1 LRQVPKVNTLSPGSL
16 AVDGR
21 WKTSRKD
28 SAVSRAR
35 SVKEARQMRPRIL
48 RARLL
53 VVAALLLHSHTAV
66 DLSLAGSQA
75 LAAAR
80 PAILLTPL
88 AFQQRSPG
96 QEPPTQPLRS
106 VPDILG
112 RTEGTARQFLERAG
126 LEVGTVTTRLSP
138 ATPGTVITQTPR
150 AYSTVRAGSAVSFV
164 LAGSEAETAT
174 LSVPDLVGRTFEEAR
189 AIVERLPLS
198 EGAVRRQEAQE
209 TEGTVLAQQ
218 PGPGTVVVA
227 GTAIDLTVAIP
238 RTVALPDI
246 VGYLESE
253 ARQILD
259 RAELRVRTVKA
270 VESRAQPD
278 TVLSQTPVR
287 GTRLEVGAEVD
298 FAVAT
303 LMTVS
308 VPDLVGRTP
317 DAARRDLQVLEL
329 GLGAVT
335 PQESRQPPGTVLS
348 QAPAGGGRATVG
360 SDVDVVVSTP
370 ITVLV
375 PDLVGRTEAEARVL
389 LAAAELVSGSATSR
403 ESRLPQGT
411 VLVQSI
417 QAGTQVEIGRDIGMT
432 VAQPVTVLVP
442 NLVGQD
448 EGEAMSV
455 LGTAELLSGDLTS
468 RESRSPPGMVLAQSI
483 PVGTRVEIGRSVDV
497 TIARPVTVL
506 VPDVVGRNEGEATR
520 LLEGSELVAGD
531 IQHQE
536 SAAQPGTVLAQSL
549 NPGSRVEIGTAIPML
564 IAVVETVPVPNV
576 VGLSLEAAT
585 QDLVLARLGVGSDVE
600 LMETRIEAENTV
612 LQQSRQA
619 GTVAAVGTPINLV
632 IATPEMITVPNV
644 VGLSDAEAVA
654 AIVDVGLI
662 VGALTE
668 QLSLQA
674 GGTVLA
680 QGQAVNA
687 QVVFYT
693 PIALQVARP
702 RAVWMVPGTL
712 LLLFGMV
719 VLLRVRKTRRADTAP
734 PDERPT
740 APRETSDLA
749 EVPQLRIRP
758 EADDGTQRVEEPAQA
773 LTRLELRLRAVAE
786 AGTQEVHAN
795 GDLIAS
801 ERRAHE

>member
-1 LRQVPKVNTLSPGSL
+1 MGAGKRPG
-16 AVDGR
+16 
-21 WKTSRKD
+21 KD

-35 SVKEARQMRPRIL
+35 SVKQAGRHRPR
-48 RARLL
+48 RFGARLL
-53 VVAALLLHSHTAV
+53 VVAALLLPSLTAV
-66 DLSLAGSQA
+66 DLPLAGSQA

-80 PAILLTPL
+80 MASLVTPL
-88 AFQQRSPG
+88 AFQQQSPG
-96 QEPPTQPLRS
+96 QQPPAQPLRD
-106 VPDILG
+106 VPDLLG
-112 RTEGTARQFLERAG
+112 RTESAALQLLDRAG
-126 LEVGTVTTRLSP
+126 LEVGTVTMRLSP

-164 LAGSEAETAT
+164 LAGSEAESTT
-174 LSVPDLVGRTFEEAR
+174 LSVPDLVGRSLAEAR
-189 AIVERLPLS
+189 AIVARLPLS
-198 EGAVRRQEAQE
+198 EGSVRRQEAQE
-209 TEGTVLAQQ
+209 TEGTVLGQQ

-227 GTAIDLTVAIP
+227 GTAINLTVAIP
-238 RTVALPDI
+238 RTVAIPDI

-253 ARQILD
+253 ARQLLD
-259 RAELRVRTVKA
+259 RAELRVRTVEA

-298 FAVAT
+298 FTVAT

-317 DAARRDLQVLEL
+317 DAARGDLQVAEL
-329 GLGAVT
+329 GLGIVT
-335 PQESRQPPGTVLS
+335 PRESRQPPGTVLS
-348 QAPAGGGRATVG
+348 QAPAGGSRADIG
-360 SDVDVVVSTP
+360 SDVDLVVSTP

-375 PDLVGRTEAEARVL
+375 PGLLGRTEAEARVL
-389 LAAAELVSGSATSR
+389 LAGAELVAGSATSR
-403 ESRLPQGT
+403 ESRLPRGT

-417 QAGTQVEIGRDIGMT
+417 QEGTRVEIGRDVEMT
-432 VAQPVTVLVP
+432 VAQLVTVLVP
-442 NLVGQD
+442 DLVGQD

-455 LGTAELLSGDLTS
+455 LDTAELLAGDSTS
-468 RESRSPPGMVLAQSI
+468 RESRSPPGTVLVQSI
-483 PVGTRVEIGRSVDV
+483 PEGTRVEIGRSVDV
-497 TIARPVTVL
+497 TVARPVTVL
-506 VPDVVGRNEGEATR
+506 VPDVVGRSESEATR
-520 LLEGSELVAGD
+520 LLEVSELVAGD

-549 NPGSRVEIGTAIPML
+549 NPGSRVEIGTPIPML
-564 IAVVETVPVPNV
+564 IAVVETVAVPNV
-576 VGLSLEAAT
+576 VGLSVEAAT
-585 QDLVLARLGVGSDVE
+585 RDLVIARLGVGSEVE

-662 VGALTE
+662 VGVLTE

-702 RAVWMVPGTL
+702 RTVWMVPGTL

-719 VLLRVRKTRRADTAP
+719 VLLRVRKARRDESAP
-734 PDERPT
+734 PDERPS
-740 APRETSDLA
+740 PPSETSDLA
-749 EVPQLRIRP
+749 ELPQLRIRP
-758 EADDGTQRVEEPAQA
+758 EDDDGTQRMEEPAQA
-773 LTRLELRLRAVAE
+773 LTRLELRLRAVAD